1 MNITQLISEIR
12 LTEPVDPK
20 LFSET
25 AEQAALELCS
35 HKGRENAS
43 SQIRRF
49 YDELV
54 MWDEK
59 LNAKQPEQ
67 RETAFREFMPY
78 IQMIRAKLAYS
89 QGRGLISKD
98 FNDVFS
104 HLIKEIKDP
113 SSLKN
118 AKLFFEAF
126 LGFNK
131 AINPNN

>member
-1 MNITQLISEIR
+1 MDIQELKNKIR
-12 LTEPVDPK
+12 LTEPVDPQ

-25 AEQAALELCS
+25 AENAVLTLCPRNVN
-35 HKGRENAS
+35 GNAS

-59 LNAKQPEQ
+59 LQAKQPEQ
-67 RETAFREFMPY
+67 RQEAFREFFPY

-89 QGRGLISKD
+89 EGRGLITKD
-98 FNDVFS
+98 FNKVFS

-113 SSLKN
+113 TSLKN

-131 AINPNN
+131 AINPKN

>member
-1 MNITQLISEIR
+1 MDITQLISEIR
-12 LTEPVDPK
+12 ITEPVDPK

-25 AEQAALELCS
+25 AEQAALKLCS
-35 HKGRENAS
+35 PKIKENAP

-67 RETAFREFMPY
+67 RQEAFREFVPY

-89 QGRGLISKD
+89 QGRSLITKD

-113 SSLKN
+113 SSLRN

-126 LGFNK
+126 LGFTK
-131 AINPNN
+131 AINPKN